1 LNVLWKSCF
10 SEKADTMKPIK
21 NILVPLNFSDSSEN
35 AIQTA
40 IAMSKASRK
49 SAFTFNKRRKL
60 LC

>member
-1 LNVLWKSCF
+1 
-10 SEKADTMKPIK
+10 MKPIK